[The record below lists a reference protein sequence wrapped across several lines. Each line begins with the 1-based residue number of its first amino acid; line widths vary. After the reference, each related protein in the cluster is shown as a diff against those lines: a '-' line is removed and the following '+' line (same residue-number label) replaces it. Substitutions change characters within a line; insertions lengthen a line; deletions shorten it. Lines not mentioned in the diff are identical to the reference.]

1 PEAIAT
7 RLVIVG
13 DDPLTG
19 TGVVCVRRF
28 GGSDGAPF
36 DLVASAVLP
45 VDEAERGGWEQRIEA
60 RVTGLLPFAERRLVR
75 VPAPTPRWDDDTWLA
90 DPPRD
95 AAWPAPA
102 ELRISSR
109 QPIYSLER
117 AAVAGLGFEGD
128 LLLGWRGGD
137 AIAADLG

>member
-1 PEAIAT
+1 MPVRT
-7 RLVIVG
+7 QPG
-13 DDPLTG
+13 GTDPGGRWVLTAVDHG
-19 TGVVCVRRF
+19 TVTAGF
-28 GGSDGAPF
+28 LG
-36 DLVASAVLP
+36 
-45 VDEAERGGWEQRIEA
+45 
-60 RVTGLLPFAERRLVR
+60 RVERLVR

-90 DPPRD
+90 DPAPD

-117 AAVAGLGFEGD
+117 ASVAGLGFEGD

-137 AIAADLG
+137 AIASDLG